1 MTTIKKI
8 TNFNYMPVQEGVR
21 LSYSF
26 SELNKDGNIISSNN
40 KSSFIIQDEKILEKI
55 NDIIKYLEEK

>member
-1 MTTIKKI
+1 MATIKKI

-26 SELNKDGNIISSNN
+26 SELNEDGNIISSNN
-40 KSSFIIQDEKILEKI
+40 KSSFIVQDEKIRQNIDEIL
-55 NDIIKYLEEK
+55 KYLEEK

>member
-1 MTTIKKI
+1 METFKKI
-8 TNFNYMPVQEGVR
+8 TNFNYMPVQEGIR

-40 KSSFIIQDEKILEKI
+40 KSSFIVQDEKIIQNI
-55 NDIIKYLEEK
+55 NNILTFLEEK

>member
-55 NDIIKYLEEK
+55 NYIIKYLEEK

>member
-55 NDIIKYLEEK
+55 NYIVKYLEEK

>member
-40 KSSFIIQDEKILEKI
+40 KTSFIIQDEKILEKI
-55 NDIIKYLEEK
+55 NYIVKYLEEK

>member
-1 MTTIKKI
+1 MATIKKI

-26 SELNKDGNIISSNN
+26 SELNEDGNIISSNN
-40 KSSFIIQDEKILEKI
+40 KSSFIVQDEKIRQNIDKI
-55 NDIIKYLEEK
+55 LKYLEEK